1 MNAITIEM
9 KKLRKDIDK
18 IIDEYLQKIVKI
30 ILQATKNYPIDWDKY
45 YNEIENLFYE
55 FLEKVYNLVINYLN
69 QIYEELPDFSVEDIF
84 DLAYD
89 IDGKKITERL
99 REYWDEAA
107 QRINEESNNNHINV
121 QNYLI
126 NMYDRILFTES
137 RVVESKIKE
146 FKKPINASM
155 LIIESGCENC
165 GENISAEEKILE
177 AIRENPKITQKQ
189 LAAVSWLSLRGVE
202 WNMAKLK
209 NEGKIK
215 RLGSDKKGTWE
226 IVE

>member
-9 KKLRKDIDK
+9 KKLREDIDK

-30 ILQATKNYPIDWDKY
+30 ILQAIKSYPIDWDKY

-165 GENISAEEKILE
+165 VGGEYPPDEDIQLPPFHPNCNCTHYYETTDDEDDINDLDLEIEE
-177 AIRENPKITQKQ
+177 
-189 LAAVSWLSLRGVE
+189 
-202 WNMAKLK
+202 
-209 NEGKIK
+209 
-215 RLGSDKKGTWE
+215 
-226 IVE
+226 

>member
-1 MNAITIEM
+1 MITISVKIKE
-9 KKLRKDIDK
+9 LRKDIDE
-18 IIDEYLQKIVKI
+18 ILDEYLQKIVKI
-30 ILQATKNYPIDWDKY
+30 IIQAIKNYPTGWDNY
-45 YNEIENLFYE
+45 YKEIEDLFYE

-69 QIYEELPDFSVEDIF
+69 QIYKDLPDFSVEDVF

-107 QRINEESNNNHINV
+107 SRIKNNYDYINV

-155 LIIESGCENC
+155 LIIESGCEFCIGGEYPPDEDVQLPPFHPNC
-165 GENISAEEKILE
+165 NCTHYYETTDNEDDINDLDLEVEE
-177 AIRENPKITQKQ
+177 
-189 LAAVSWLSLRGVE
+189 
-202 WNMAKLK
+202 
-209 NEGKIK
+209 
-215 RLGSDKKGTWE
+215 
-226 IVE
+226 